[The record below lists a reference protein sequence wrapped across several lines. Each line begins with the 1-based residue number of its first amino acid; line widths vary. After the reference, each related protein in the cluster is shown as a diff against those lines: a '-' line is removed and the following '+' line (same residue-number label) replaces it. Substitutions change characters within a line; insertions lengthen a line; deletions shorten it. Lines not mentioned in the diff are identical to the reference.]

1 MPERVTREERTVSLA
16 IEKARSAKEE
26 LLASLNDNNRSD
38 LEKDNIM
45 DKVKV
50 TRPKTEKDKSKKY
63 SEGKHSG
70 FGLGQNKTAG
80 QVTEF
85 KKGNL
90 REQAKDMKKPMNLRE
105 QAKDMKYHNR
115 GPSFEERLD
124 EYANRM
130 RGKKT
135 LAEQAK
141 EFKKSLDILKETIR
155 GQGARTGN
163 PVLDREKEEEV
174 EYKVPLINE
183 FLHLF
188 EWCDHIDIKD
198 EEGNIIEKKHKKLNN

>member
-50 TRPKTEKDKSKKY
+50 TRPKAEKDKSKKY

-85 KKGNL
+85 KKALDIFKESIRGYGYDERTGQGETNPIL
-90 REQAKDMKKPMNLRE
+90 DKEQEEKVERLITQVNKDMTKLKDDLVAGKINQEDFQEKMQELIRE
-105 QAKDMKYHNR
+105 INFPEILSSSIQR
-115 GPSFEERLD
+115 
-124 EYANRM
+124 
-130 RGKKT
+130 
-135 LAEQAK
+135 
-141 EFKKSLDILKETIR
+141 FK
-155 GQGARTGN
+155 
-163 PVLDREKEEEV
+163 
-174 EYKVPLINE
+174 
-183 FLHLF
+183 
-188 EWCDHIDIKD
+188 
-198 EEGNIIEKKHKKLNN
+198 

>member
-50 TRPKTEKDKSKKY
+50 TRPKAEKDKSKKY

-80 QVTEF
+80 EI
-85 KKGNL
+85 L
-90 REQAKDMKKPMNLRE
+90 
-105 QAKDMKYHNR
+105 
-115 GPSFEERLD
+115 
-124 EYANRM
+124 
-130 RGKKT
+130 
-135 LAEQAK
+135 

-163 PVLDREKEEEV
+163 PVLDREKEQEIEQLIEQVNKDMKDLLEDLKGGRISQEDYQEKMQDLIRETNLEEILSG
-174 EYKVPLINE
+174 PTQR
-183 FLHLF
+183 FR
-188 EWCDHIDIKD
+188 
-198 EEGNIIEKKHKKLNN
+198 

>member
-50 TRPKTEKDKSKKY
+50 TRPKAEKDKSKKY

-105 QAKDMKYHNR
+105 QAKNMKR
-115 GPSFEERLD
+115 PQ
-124 EYANRM
+124 
-130 RGKKT
+130 T

-163 PVLDREKEEEV
+163 PVLDREKEEEI
-174 EYKVPLINE
+174 EELIE
-183 FLHLF
+183 QVS
-188 EWCDHIDIKD
+188 KD
-198 EEGNIIEKKHKKLNN
+198 MKDLLEDFKAGRINQKDYQEKMQDLIRETNLEEILSGPTQRFR